1 VNRNLI
7 DGVDEETLLEHPNIR
22 MHRRGVVED
31 EVKSL
36 RLDTQMVRAAFHN
49 ETWTTDP
56 LGRSVLNVPV
66 YHNSTVT
73 FKSVASLEYSMSDI
87 PFNGMLYGIYDWGLT
102 PLQKCRGRI
111 RSRFLSISQSCF
123 LLRSQPRLGIHGN
136 PTSFALEEAFAII
149 EGGYSA
155 VATSSGL
162 AANNAALMAFVEAGD
177 HVLMTDGAYYPTKL
191 FSQRILKKFGVGVTY
206 YQPNI
211 GPEEFSKLIQAN
223 TKAVYVETPTSNSFV
238 LSDVAMIV
246 QKAHEVRTER
256 GRKSSMDR
264 SF

>member
-1 VNRNLI
+1 MAVNRNLI

-87 PFNGMLYGIYDWGLT
+87 PFNGMLY
-102 PLQKCRGRI
+102 
-111 RSRFLSISQSCF
+111 
-123 LLRSQPRLGIHGN
+123 GIHGN